1 MNRKIEL
8 GLRNSEWLSVLAN
21 LKQGITYPT
30 EKLAGIWQILLRNQ
44 FHDIIPGSSI
54 KEVYDDALIEYTEA
68 MTENNVLISKQLA
81 SLTRAA
87 EEKITLWN
95 SSTWT
100 RPRYIEISPENPADH
115 LAFYDE
121 NNILLPAQKL
131 VNNTWLI
138 QHPNLPVLGAATIS
152 VKETPNILGQS
163 SFNYNNKQ
171 LETPFYQIKWNEVGQ
186 FTSIFDK
193 KITAKY

>member
-21 LKQGITYPT
+21 LKQGTSYPT

-68 MTENNVLISKQLA
+68 MTENNTLISNQLTN
-81 SLTRAA
+81 LTTDAD
-87 EEKITLWN
+87 EKITLWN
-95 SSTWT
+95 SSTWS
-100 RPRYIEISPENPADH
+100 RPQYIEISPDNQSNH

-121 NNILLPAQKL
+121 NNAPLPAQ
-131 VNNTWLI
+131 NW
-138 QHPNLPVLGAATIS
+138 
-152 VKETPNILGQS
+152 
-163 SFNYNNKQ
+163 
-171 LETPFYQIKWNEVGQ
+171 
-186 FTSIFDK
+186 
-193 KITAKY
+193 

>member
-1 MNRKIEL
+1 MFILGTVSFTSNIIAELIQVKPSRKNESKIEL

-21 LKQGITYPT
+21 LRQGTTYPT

-87 EEKITLWN
+87 EEK
-95 SSTWT
+95 
-100 RPRYIEISPENPADH
+100 
-115 LAFYDE
+115 
-121 NNILLPAQKL
+121 
-131 VNNTWLI
+131 
-138 QHPNLPVLGAATIS
+138 
-152 VKETPNILGQS
+152 
-163 SFNYNNKQ
+163 
-171 LETPFYQIKWNEVGQ
+171 
-186 FTSIFDK
+186 
-193 KITAKY
+193 